1 MSPDVKKIYLSC
13 LTRLKTA
20 FQSTSCWG
28 DSWRRVLPW
37 QLLSLLS
44 LVPFLRVRLRFMAS
58 CSSLDAAST
67 AGCVH
72 LFSGTSAV
80 PAGLAEVEHRR
91 NPSVIH
97 RCDRNK
103 SSVTS
108 SPKRTS
114 WVAERDAGLFLCDLL
129 TVMHVCMKPS
139 CCALYVT
146 MYHVV
151 SHVRY
156 PPDRGWR
163 SVNYSSLLIF
173 ICSVCF
179 VVDYTFYVRFVWKPV
194 AATEKR

>member
-97 RCDRNK
+97 RLWQKQVKCDFLAQTHLLSGR
-103 SSVTS
+103 
-108 SPKRTS
+108 
-114 WVAERDAGLFLCDLL
+114 ERRWAIFMRSADCYACMHETVLL
-129 TVMHVCMKPS
+129 
-139 CCALYVT
+139 
-146 MYHVV
+146 
-151 SHVRY
+151 
-156 PPDRGWR
+156 R
-163 SVNYSSLLIF
+163 SVRDNVPRRVTCTIPS
-173 ICSVCF
+173 
-179 VVDYTFYVRFVWKPV
+179 W
-194 AATEKR
+194 

>member
-1 MSPDVKKIYLSC
+1 MMNEYAFYARKWQLYVVYIPVWAVCVSWCQENVSMSC

-37 QLLSLLS
+37 QLLSHLS
-44 LVPFLRVRLRFMAS
+44 RSCLRVRLRFMAS

-114 WVAERDAGLFLCDLL
+114 WVAERDAGLFLCNLL
-129 TVMHVCMKPS
+129 TVMNVCMKPS
-139 CCALYVT
+139 CGALYVT
-146 MYHVV
+146 
-151 SHVRY
+151 
-156 PPDRGWR
+156 
-163 SVNYSSLLIF
+163 
-173 ICSVCF
+173 
-179 VVDYTFYVRFVWKPV
+179 
-194 AATEKR
+194 